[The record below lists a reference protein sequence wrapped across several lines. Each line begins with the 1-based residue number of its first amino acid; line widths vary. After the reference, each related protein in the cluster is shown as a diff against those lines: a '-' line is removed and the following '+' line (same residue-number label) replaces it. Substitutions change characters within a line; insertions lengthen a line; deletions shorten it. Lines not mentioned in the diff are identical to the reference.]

1 MGNHGKVQSKAGGG
15 LRLCAEGGRERM
27 GLRQET
33 KKEAERAG
41 GGGAGREGAGSVW
54 SEKSVLWKVSEEKVC
69 VGGGHI
75 CRRGRKELK

>member
-1 MGNHGKVQSKAGGG
+1 
-15 LRLCAEGGRERM
+15 M

-69 VGGGHI
+69 VGGGTFAE
-75 CRRGRKELK
+75 GGEKN